1 MINVKAAYCNDGN
14 TIKIMDVFDDELYND
29 TTKFRGSNIVLSL
42 YKEQYEQSYNDLLAY
57 INSNYKYYFF
67 GSKAVYVW
75 NRDDLAVY
83 FLVYNLEEDNTN
95 NIALRIRP
103 TDPTQEINSNDVKMF
118 LYGDLKSGFD
128 ETKNRTDA
136 YNFQDSIYPLG
147 QYTSSDFNTYK
158 TISGC
163 TPPISKQFY
172 SSGLNTN
179 ANVIV
184 AGESYGRDIISNR
197 TERFYQKVQIGDKI
211 YNDGDYINR
220 VNSNK
225 NPKISLK
232 SLTTTGDESGTR
244 IGITVSVDFKIFD
257 GSTRYSYL
265 ISFDGGKTWEDYRL
279 SMTSSVFTFSKL
291 ENFDAIFQLYDSKLE
306 QSYYTTLKVDN
317 IDMSYR
323 ARWLSFER
331 DDSNDEYTIFNGINY
346 LVSTE
351 FQVLEKFNEVNGYP
365 FDLYYSRDGKNWQRL
380 PHGNTKFVVH
390 SNAPTY
396 FLYRE
401 KTSGF
406 RVFQSTYTASCFKET
421 SLLGEIINFDEE
433 QPTDDTYVVY
443 ATFVNYIQTHSYWI
457 KEQGE
462 EYQQINPNTSN
473 GMHRWI
479 TTEKKTYC
487 AKITE
492 KNDGSKIL
500 QEKCHTVQGL
510 RVVEDMNSYTDVII
524 DFIDNQ
530 RNNLDKI
537 RDLIQRMYDGLP
549 VLIKNFLVFSYFLF
563 CMSAIIWNIRK

>member
-1 MINVKAAYCNDGN
+1 MMNVEAEASFYDEPLVIDKN
-14 TIKIMDVFDDELYND
+14 IFDDKTYNLSD
-29 TTKFRGSNIVLSL
+29 CTFRNGLGYYKFKSL
-42 YKEQYEQSYNDLLAY
+42 YPENYESLVSFFEEN
-57 INSNYKYYFF
+57 NYKYVF
-67 GSKAVYVW
+67 GADALIFW
-75 NRDDLAVY
+75 EGDDLQY
-83 FLVYNLEEDNTN
+83 LVYAHNSRVEGTLYNPSQIWVKVVYYNASINGSNVLDKVFTNTRSKFVN
-95 NIALRIRP
+95 PYGGIMFQKIGS
-103 TDPTQEINSNDVKMF
+103 NSD
-118 LYGDLKSGFD
+118 LYGYDTNYQNADYGIVIDTNIDIRFD
-128 ETKNRTDA
+128 SDYRASLTNSTDK
-136 YNFQDSIYPLG
+136 YYHSI
-147 QYTSSDFNTYK
+147 
-158 TISGC
+158 
-163 TPPISKQFY
+163 
-172 SSGLNTN
+172 
-179 ANVIV
+179 IV
-184 AGESYGRDIISNR
+184 NG
-197 TERFYQKVQIGDKI
+197 KI
-211 YNDGDYINR
+211 YNSGDYINR

>member
-1 MINVKAAYCNDGN
+1 MMNVKAEANFYDEPLVIDKN
-14 TIKIMDVFDDELYND
+14 IFDDKTYNLSDCSFRNGIGYYKFKSLYPEKYDSIVEFFEENDYKYIFGSDALIFWQGDDLQYLVYAYNSRVVGVLYNPSQIWV
-29 TTKFRGSNIVLSL
+29 KVVYYNSSINGSNILDKVFTNTRDRFVNNYGGIMFHNIGSNSTLYGYDTKNPNASYGIVLDTNIDIRFDSDYRASL
-42 YKEQYEQSYNDLLAY
+42 TTSTD
-57 INSNYKYYFF
+57 KYYHSIVV
-67 GSKAVYVW
+67 GGKT
-75 NRDDLAVY
+75 
-83 FLVYNLEEDNTN
+83 YN
-95 NIALRIRP
+95 
-103 TDPTQEINSNDVKMF
+103 S
-118 LYGDLKSGFD
+118 
-128 ETKNRTDA
+128 
-136 YNFQDSIYPLG
+136 
-147 QYTSSDFNTYK
+147 
-158 TISGC
+158 
-163 TPPISKQFY
+163 
-172 SSGLNTN
+172 
-179 ANVIV
+179 
-184 AGESYGRDIISNR
+184 
-197 TERFYQKVQIGDKI
+197 
-211 YNDGDYINR
+211 GDYITR
-220 VNSNK
+220 KTVQHE
-225 NPKISLK
+225 NPKVSLK
-232 SLTTTGDESGTR
+232 NLTTTGNDSGSK
-244 IGITVSVDFKIFD
+244 IGVTVSVDFKVFD

-291 ENFDAIFQLYDSKLE
+291 ENFDAIFQLYDSELD

-323 ARWLSFER
+323 SRWLSFER
-331 DDSNDEYTIFNGINY
+331 DDSSDEYTIFNGINY

-351 FQVLEKFNEVNGYP
+351 FEVIERFNEVNGYP
-365 FDLYYSRDGKNWQRL
+365 FDLYYSYDGKNWQKM
-380 PHGNTKFVVH
+380 PHTQTKFVVH

-421 SLLGEIINFDEE
+421 SFLGEMINFDEE

-443 ATFVNYIQTHSYWI
+443 ATFVNYVQHHSYWI
-457 KEQGE
+457 KEKNE
-462 EYQQINPNTSN
+462 EYRQINPNTSN
-473 GMHRWI
+473 GMYRWV

-510 RVVEDMNSYTDVII
+510 RIVEDMDSYTDVII

-530 RNNLDKI
+530 RNNLDRI
-537 RDLIQRMYDGLP
+537 SDLIQRMYDGLP